1 MALGGKDGGIT
12 AGGVVRLEGG
22 GGGVPRAYP
31 LGEDPEV
38 VAVEVDGV
46 GDSVAVSP
54 ALRVRK
60 GRRHLRAEEPHDFIL
75 DDEDGPFIIRRGF
88 FLLFA
93 SIS

>member
-1 MALGGKDGGIT
+1 MALGGEDGGVT
-12 AGGVVRLEGG
+12 AGGVVCCERGG

-54 ALRVRK
+54 A
-60 GRRHLRAEEPHDFIL
+60 
-75 DDEDGPFIIRRGF
+75 
-88 FLLFA
+88 
-93 SIS
+93 